1 MLGRCVLAAIAVTS
15 LLSLACDG
23 SLVRQYEYEEELF
36 LDVDGSATIVI
47 NASVPALVAFHGAPL
62 DVDPR
67 ARFDRSAVRRL
78 FESSA
83 VRVAHVSQPWRREGR
98 RFVQVRLEI
107 ADLNQL
113 SDHPLLGWSTYDFRR
128 RGDDLVYRQTVGAP
142 AGVAVPG
149 LWKGDEVVAFR
160 MHLPSR
166 IEYHNAPSREV
177 ERGNILVWEQ
187 ALPERL
193 DGVPVAVEVR
203 IGSQSILFRTL
214 WVFAGA
220 FAAAVSTL
228 GLIIWLAVRGRESP
242 S

>member
-1 MLGRCVLAAIAVTS
+1 MFGRCVPAAIAVAS
-15 LLSLACDG
+15 VLSLACDG
-23 SLVRQYEYEEELF
+23 SLVRQYEYEEEFF
-36 LDVDGSATIVI
+36 LDVDGSATVVI
-47 NASVPALVAFHGAPL
+47 NASVPALVAFHDAPL

-83 VRVAHVSQPWRREGR
+83 VRIAHVSRPWRREGR
-98 RFVQVRLEI
+98 RFVQVRLEV
-107 ADLNQL
+107 ADLRQL
-113 SDHPLLGWSTYDFRR
+113 SDHPILGWSAYDFRR

-142 AGVAVPG
+142 AGVKVPG
-149 LWKGDEVVAFR
+149 LWNGDEVVAFR

-166 IEYHNAPSREV
+166 IVYHNAPSREV

-187 ALPERL
+187 SLPERL
-193 DGVPVAVEVR
+193 DGVPVTVEVR
-203 IGSQSILFRTL
+203 IGTRPILFRTL

-228 GLIIWLAVRGRESP
+228 GLVIWLVVRGH
-242 S
+242 